1 MAQIDRSFAGEG
13 IIYARAYQSNDPL
26 LDIGNCDSFDIS
38 FSSDVSKL
46 KNYRGGGGNRNIR
59 EVVSD
64 VTAKIGMYDLTAT
77 NVARVTRSTVV
88 AVAAGAIVNE
98 VLACAGVEGELIP
111 FKNLPDLTV
120 APVIKTAGDV
130 ALVAGTDYLLSPHG
144 ILVTAASG
152 ITAAG
157 IKATYTKLAASALQL
172 LNGSQVELEFYIA
185 GLNDAQSGEPFSLRP
200 RRAKLGLLS
209 ELKVFGQEYLKL
221 DASAEL
227 LADPLVLSSDL
238 SKFCEMKMVNKAA

>member
-13 IIYARAYQSNDPL
+13 IIYARAYQSTDPL
-26 LDIGNCDSFDIS
+26 LDIGNCESFDIS
-38 FSSDVSKL
+38 FSSNVSKL
-46 KNYRGGGGNRNIR
+46 KNFRGGGGNRNVR

-64 VTAKIGMYDLTAT
+64 VAAKIGMYDLTAT
-77 NVARVTRSTVV
+77 NVARVTRSNVLTIAAGVV
-88 AVAAGAIVNE
+88 ADE

-111 FKNLPDLTV
+111 FDNLPDLSV
-120 APVIKTAGDV
+120 APVIKTAADT

-144 ILVTAASG
+144 IIVTANSG
-152 ITAAG
+152 ITVTG
-157 IKATYTKLAASALQL
+157 IKASYTKLPATALQL

-227 LADPLVLSSDL
+227 LADPLVLSTDL

>member
-1 MAQIDRSFAGEG
+1 MPQIDRSFAGEG
-13 IIYARAYQSNDPL
+13 IIYARAYQSADPL
-26 LDIGNCDSFDIS
+26 LDIGNCDTFDIS
-38 FSSDVSKL
+38 FTSDVSKL
-46 KNYRGGGGNRNIR
+46 KNYRGGGGNRNTR

-64 VTAKIGMYDLTAT
+64 VTAKIGMYDLTAA
-77 NVARVTRSTVV
+77 NVARVTRSNVL
-88 AVAAGAIVNE
+88 AIAAGTVLNE

-111 FKNLPDLTV
+111 FDNLPDLTV

-144 ILVTAASG
+144 IIVTGSG
-152 ITAAG
+152 AITVAG
-157 IKATYTKLAASALQL
+157 IKASYTKLPASALQL

-200 RRAKLGLLS
+200 RRAKLGLIS
-209 ELKVFGQEYLKL
+209 ELKVFSQEYLKL

-227 LADPLVLSSDL
+227 LADPLVLSTDL